1 MMRERTRTITDWE
14 AFDGTPFDSAE
25 ACAQYETENQW
36 RRLIGL
42 TEEQALAA
50 MNAEDEELSKALAT
64 MGYRCA
70 ATRRAKGLTQKP
82 PPRPLVNTDPELPP
96 PVGRVEPM
104 LAEEAERHTLG
115 AIDANA

>member
-14 AFDGTPFDSAE
+14 AFDGTTHPTKG
-25 ACAQYETENQW
+25 ACATYEEENQW
-36 RRLIGL
+36 RRLVGL

-50 MNAEDEELSKALAT
+50 VNAEDDELSKALAT

-70 ATRRAKGLTQKP
+70 ATRRAKGLTQKQP
-82 PPRPLVNTDPELPP
+82 KPVNGDGEPELPP